1 MKFKTARDL
10 ECGLSLH
17 ALRIFRK
24 NLVPKSGLILLTA
37 LASVTTVALA
47 QSYPQKPIQLVVPT
61 SAGGGTDMIARTVGQ
76 KLTAAWGETVLVDNR
91 AGAGGN
97 IGVAL
102 VAKARPDGHTLL
114 IASS

>member
-17 ALRIFRK
+17 ALRILRK
-24 NLVPKSGLILLTA
+24 NFVPAKNGLTVLATIVLTA
-37 LASVTTVALA
+37 LAGMSTIAWA

-97 IGVAL
+97 IGVA
-102 VAKARPDGHTLL
+102 
-114 IASS
+114 